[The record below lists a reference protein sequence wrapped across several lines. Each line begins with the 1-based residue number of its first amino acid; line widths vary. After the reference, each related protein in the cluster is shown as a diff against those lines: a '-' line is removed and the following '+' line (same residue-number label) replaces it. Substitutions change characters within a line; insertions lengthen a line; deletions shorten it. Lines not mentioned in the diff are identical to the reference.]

1 MTTTDAFTAKARE
14 ARRLAL
20 LAIHTAGSGHP
31 GGVLSCTDL
40 LVGLYAQLRCDPADH
55 CWPQRDRLVLSKGHS
70 APALYAVAA
79 LSGLM
84 PIDNLKGFRKL
95 NQPLQGHPHV
105 GATPWVETSTGS
117 LGQGFSA
124 ALGMA
129 LGLRHQGNPAR
140 VFVLLGDG
148 ELQEG
153 EFWEAMLCAAH
164 YRLGNL
170 CAILDYNKLQS
181 DDYLAT
187 VLAVEP
193 LADKIR
199 SFGWQLQEIDGHDP
213 AAIRGALETAGR
225 SEAPSFIIAHTLKG
239 KGVGYMEGKP
249 EWHGS
254 VKLSDADLVR
264 ALTDLGA
271 SPSEIDGYLNG
282 HWAD

>member
-1 MTTTDAFTAKARE
+1 MTIKFQRSANT
-14 ARRLAL
+14 ARRLVL
-20 LAIHTAGSGHP
+20 LAIHAAGSGHP
-31 GGVLSCTDL
+31 GGALSCTDL
-40 LVGLYAQLRCDPADH
+40 LIGLFSHMRYDPANPE
-55 CWPQRDRLVLSKGHS
+55 WPERDRLVLSKGHS

-79 LSGLM
+79 LSGM
-84 PIDNLKGFRKL
+84 FAVQQLKGFRKL
-95 NQPLQGHPHV
+95 GHSLQGHPHV

-129 LGLRHQGNPAR
+129 LGLRHQGNLAR

-153 EFWEAMLCAAH
+153 ELWEAMLCGAH
-164 YRLGNL
+164 FNLGKL

-181 DDYLAT
+181 DDYLAK

-199 SFGWQLQEIDGHDP
+199 SFGWHLQEIDGHDP
-213 AAIRGALETAGR
+213 SAIQTALETADR
-225 SEAPSFIIAHTLKG
+225 CDTPSFIIAHTLKG
-239 KGVGYMEGKP
+239 KGVGFMEGRP

-254 VKLSDADLVR
+254 VKLSDADLSQ

-282 HWAD
+282 HWSN